1 MKSLRSLPLLASLA
15 ALPLLGAAQPAAAPA
30 APAAPAPAAAAA
42 DSNVA
47 PAVTPT
53 EFTAS
58 NIGMGPTIAADA
70 TVTKVQG
77 GFRFTEGN
85 ATDAKTGDVYFVDQ
99 DNNRIHKWSAADNK
113 VSLFLEPTNY
123 SNGMYFD
130 GKGNLIA
137 CADQKNELWSI
148 APDGT
153 HTVLIS
159 SAGYEGKPLDGP
171 NDVWVRPDGG
181 LYITDPIY
189 NRSWWDRAVARPS
202 QTIRSVY
209 YLGPDRKELKR
220 VAADFQMP
228 NGIIGTPDGKT
239 LYVADMNARK
249 TYGFDI
255 QPDGSLT
262 NRRLVANYGS
272 DGMTLDNQG
281 NLYFSTGLGGGFGG
295 GRGGRGG
302 AGAAPGG
309 RGGAPG
315 AGGPGG
321 AGAPG
326 GFPGGQPP
334 AGFGPGAQPPAGAA
348 PAGGPGA
355 AAPGGAAVA
364 GVPGAGGPPAGFAGA
379 VPPAGG
385 APGAGGPPAGFAGG
399 RGGGRG
405 PATPGS
411 QGVAIVD
418 TKTGKLV
425 GFIPVPEQ
433 PANMAFGGKNHDILV
448 MSARTSLYTIPTK
461 VKGANP
467 AK

>member
-1 MKSLRSLPLLASLA
+1 MKPLRTLPVLASLA
-15 ALPLLGAAQPAAAPA
+15 ALPLMLLAQPA
-30 APAAPAPAAAAA
+30 APAAAPAAAA

-47 PAVTPT
+47 PAVTPA

-58 NIGMGPTIAADA
+58 GIGMGPTIAADA
-70 TVTKVQG
+70 TVTLVQG
-77 GFRFTEGN
+77 GMAFTEGN
-85 ATDAKTGDVYFVDQ
+85 TTDVKTGDVYFVDQ
-99 DNNRIHKWSAADNK
+99 NNNRIHKWSAADNK
-113 VSLFLEPTNY
+113 VSLFLEP
-123 SNGMYFD
+123 SGRANGMYFD
-130 GKGNLIA
+130 AKGNLIA
-137 CADQKNELWSI
+137 CADEKNELWSI
-148 APDGT
+148 TPDGK
-153 HTVLIS
+153 HTVLVS

-202 QTIRSVY
+202 QSIRSVY

-281 NLYFSTGLGGGFGG
+281 NLYVSTGLGGGFGG

-315 AGGPGG
+315 
-321 AGAPG
+321 
-326 GFPGGQPP
+326 
-334 AGFGPGAQPPAGAA
+334 GAA
-348 PAGGPGA
+348 PAGPRAGAPGA
-355 AAPGGAAVA
+355 GAPAGAAVA
-364 GVPGAGGPPAGFAGA
+364 GAPGAGGPPPGFAGA
-379 VPPAGG
+379 VPPAPGG

-399 RGGGRG
+399 RGGARG

-411 QGVAIVD
+411 SGVAIVD

-425 GFIPVPEQ
+425 GFITVPEQ
-433 PANMAFGGKNHDILV
+433 PANMAFGGKDHNILV

>member
-1 MKSLRSLPLLASLA
+1 MISLA
-15 ALPLLGAAQPAAAPA
+15 ALSLSASAQ
-30 APAAPAPAAAAA
+30 PAAPAPAPAAAA

-47 PAVTPT
+47 PAVTPAD
-53 EFTAS
+53 FTAS

-130 GKGNLIA
+130 AKGNLIA
-137 CADQKNELWSI
+137 CADEKNELWSI

-189 NRSWWDRAVARPS
+189 RRSWWDPAVARPS
-202 QTIRSVY
+202 QAIRSVY

-281 NLYFSTGLGGGFGG
+281 NLYFTTGLGGGGFGG

-302 AGAAPGG
+302 AG
-309 RGGAPG
+309 
-315 AGGPGG
+315 GPGG
-321 AGAPG
+321 GGAPG

-334 AGFGPGAQPPAGAA
+334 AGFGQGGFGPGGQPPGGAAPGAGGAA
-348 PAGGPGA
+348 PAAPRGGGPGA
-355 AAPGGAAVA
+355 GAPGGAAVA
-364 GVPGAGGPPAGFAGA
+364 AAPGA
-379 VPPAGG
+379 VPPGAGG

-399 RGGGRG
+399 RGGRG

-425 GFIPVPEQ
+425 GFIAVPEQ
-433 PANMAFGGKNHDILV
+433 PANLAFGGKNHDILV